1 MIPGRGRI
9 GHSMSNQASKCQSSL
24 AVPGPPVTTN
34 SDCLHA
40 ELLQATMLRNGLLG
54 EDEGSRENNH
64 EYLNHPQ
71 IKNLIEQ
78 VFKIQMGT
86 IFSFLINFN
95 QVIAFVLKEQLQ
107 HHDNTEYC
115 HKNLEVWFCPKK
127 RIDNATFSQVTS
139 IYQRQFCAFY
149 LCRDTAFVS
158 GTHPD
163 FGVQIVVSQQLL
175 FSSTQYPAA

>member
-1 MIPGRGRI
+1 
-9 GHSMSNQASKCQSSL
+9 MSNQASKCQSSL

-86 IFSFLINFN
+86 RFSLLTNFN
-95 QVIAFVLKEQLQ
+95 QLIASVLNYSIMIILSTGTRTWSIGFVHKK
-107 HHDNTEYC
+107 NTHEI
-115 HKNLEVWFCPKK
+115 
-127 RIDNATFSQVTS
+127 IDNATHSQVTS
-139 IYQRQFCAFY
+139 IYRQTLQNQAVCSVPSLYVWRYSFR
-149 LCRDTAFVS
+149 LRNTS
-158 GTHPD
+158 
-163 FGVQIVVSQQLL
+163 
-175 FSSTQYPAA
+175 